1 MKLDEAVKLHRALL
15 ECESQ
20 IEKCAM
26 VEQMYRANVMM
37 MLAIIARCAIDE
49 RFEKATW

>member
-1 MKLDEAVKLHRALL
+1 MKLDEAVKLH
-15 ECESQ
+15 
-20 IEKCAM
+20 
-26 VEQMYRANVMM
+26 RANVMM